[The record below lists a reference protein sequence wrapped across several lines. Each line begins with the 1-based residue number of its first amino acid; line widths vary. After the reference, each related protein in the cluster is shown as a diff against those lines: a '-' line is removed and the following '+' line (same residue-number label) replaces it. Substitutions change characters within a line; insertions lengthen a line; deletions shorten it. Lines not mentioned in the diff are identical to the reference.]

1 MIAMLRRR
9 LMSNMAKAKNIATG
23 TVSTEIISGSPTR
36 VVLKTSGLGFTPNRV
51 VCVRTASSNV
61 AILGIWDATGYNQ
74 SVAVSLSLSFDTD
87 GFELSLVKSGPSS
100 TLNGTYNFVAWQE

>member
-9 LMSNMAKAKNIATG
+9 LMNNMAKAKNIATG
-23 TVSTEIISGSPTR
+23 MVNVETISGSPVR

-51 VCVRTASSNV
+51 VCVRTTPSNV
-61 AILGIWDATGYNQ
+61 AILGIWDSTGYNYTA
-74 SVAVSLSLSFDTD
+74 AVSLSLSFDTD

-100 TLNGTYNFVAWQE
+100 TLNGTYNYVAWQE